1 VCPPPSPWLSF
12 IFADLT
18 LIDLKV
24 VIVCAAIGFKLYRMA
39 LVEPPMG
46 SILEEWIQS
55 CAYSKTNPFHDFI
68 CIVEPFFEELLSN
81 EIGKSFITA
90 FGASGTVCSS
100 GLHCI

>member
-1 VCPPPSPWLSF
+1 M
-12 IFADLT
+12 FADLT
-18 LIDLKV
+18 PIDLKV